1 MAARIRGDCVAVTA
15 RSNGGDA
22 PLAGEALGTS
32 PSWMPEDPLS
42 LKGGKEHG
50 SSLHLLKE
58 FDQSMTERDVGG
70 TGEGVPGD
78 SGKNGRCLRTDG
90 RNGGDVAA
98 HDWLYLHRH
107 CGW

>member
-1 MAARIRGDCVAVTA
+1 MQGDG
-15 RSNGGDA
+15 S
-22 PLAGEALGTS
+22 TS

-70 TGEGVPGD
+70 TGEVPV
-78 SGKNGRCLRTDG
+78 ST
-90 RNGGDVAA
+90 
-98 HDWLYLHRH
+98 
-107 CGW
+107 